1 MISQLA
7 KRLDDPTDELRFTV
21 GRFYPVPNTPN
32 SIASRVSF
40 SIDLRHPD
48 VNELEAKTEIIKSVC
63 VARSNKF
70 SVMISEPIRQD
81 PCEFDSGIIDAI
93 EQSANHLKIS
103 GQTLSSGAFHD
114 ALFLAQICPTGM
126 IFVPCKEGISHDPAE
141 NAKPEHLA
149 AGTRVLAAKIAA
161 LALDD

>member
-1 MISQLA
+1 MI
-7 KRLDDPTDELRFTV
+7 
-21 GRFYPVPNTPN
+21 
-32 SIASRVSF
+32 
-40 SIDLRHPD
+40 
-48 VNELEAKTEIIKSVC
+48 
-63 VARSNKF
+63 
-70 SVMISEPIRQD
+70 QD

-126 IFVPCKEGISHDPAE
+126 IFVPCKEGISHNPAE
-141 NAKPEHLA
+141 NAKPEQLA